1 MPRQPIVFRAVGPF
15 RTLCLI
21 RKRFGSMLGTW
32 CRGLLGRK
40 TSCIDHLI
48 VGDLPVK
55 VTGRVFAPV
64 SQWSSRKPM
73 FGPPHNAESAS
84 KIWPKSVRCIK
95 AFSPISVAVIS
106 YFESFMKKG
115 PLPIPAPVGMYNL
128 GNTCYLSSTL
138 QALIHCVPL
147 QRYFLEDVG
156 HCHEACMLF
165 KTCTDASSGP
175 SAVIAGQY
183 VKMRALCLACEMDR
197 LYTIYESSA
206 NGYATWQ
213 KGSPLVTANILSSC
227 WRAMEH
233 LAGSEQRDAH
243 EFLHGFLELVGKNMS
258 TFRAEVRT
266 SLGDVALVKTDDKKD
281 GTLDAVLHETTSVA
295 WSHDLL
301 PR

>member
-1 MPRQPIVFRAVGPF
+1 MPRRPIACPAVGPF

-21 RKRFGSMLGTW
+21 RKRFGSMSVTW
-32 CRGLLGRK
+32 CLGLRGKK
-40 TSCIDHLI
+40 TFCIDRLI
-48 VGDLPVK
+48 VGDSLVK
-55 VTGRVFAPV
+55 GTGKGFALVTPWWFP
-64 SQWSSRKPM
+64 KPM
-73 FGPPHNAESAS
+73 YERRHNAGSAS
-84 KIWPKSVRCIK
+84 KIWPKSVRRVNGLCLFLAPSCLGIPSLTLK
-95 AFSPISVAVIS
+95 ILFQ
-106 YFESFMKKG
+106 G

-165 KTCTDASSGP
+165 KTCPDVSSAP
-175 SAVIAGQY
+175 SAVVAGQY

-266 SLGDVALVKTDDKKD
+266 SLGDVAVVKSDDKKD
-281 GTLDAVLHETTSVA
+281 GT
-295 WSHDLL
+295 
-301 PR
+301 